1 MMSLWAVV
9 KVFVKGW
16 IHSASAGFLML
27 PPNQTWWSHIFH
39 ILFDFFL
46 LSKYVVSF
54 TMYFWFIGKCLPEI
68 KSIVCLSCLFLFFFF
83 FHVCFCVTRHSGGL
97 INRCV
102 RVFLRASVW
111 VCARTCSF
119 PVCRVPRSHF
129 ALDNSP
135 LRMGG
140 TQSLYSPQGHMTRGL
155 RRETTPVT
163 VAVLWQITSR
173 ASQQRA
179 HYACLMP
186 DLSARSGC
194 CFNKFQVNADKR
206 EDESV
211 LVQLWW

>member
-1 MMSLWAVV
+1 MEGLWAVV

-27 PPNQTWWSHIFH
+27 SPNQTWWSHIFH
-39 ILFDFFL
+39 ILFDFFNY
-46 LSKYVVSF
+46 LSTSCISGLSVSVCQKLNPSFVFLVVSF
-54 TMYFWFIGKCLPEI
+54 FFL
-68 KSIVCLSCLFLFFFF
+68 LSCVLLCHMAQWKLNKQVRESVF
-83 FHVCFCVTRHSGGL
+83 VCECVG
-97 INRCV
+97 
-102 RVFLRASVW
+102 VW

-119 PVCRVPRSHF
+119 PVYRVPRSHF

-179 HYACLMP
+179 HYAWLMP
-186 DLSARSGC
+186 DLSAWSDC
-194 CFNKFQVNADKR
+194 CFNKFQANADKR
-206 EDESV
+206 EDENV
-211 LVQLWW
+211 LV